1 MKTIEGT
8 FGGEIQIFEEQ
19 NVYVILDNSS
29 IYLLPKKEKPV
40 CFYEPPNSYEVQE
53 DGTLVISK
61 RMPLRQAIER
71 IERAGVDDPCE
82 VVHKLI
88 YDGECTVTMV

>member
-1 MKTIEGT
+1 M
-8 FGGEIQIFEEQ
+8 QIFKEA
-19 NVYVILDNSS
+19 NGYAILDYST
-29 IYLLPKKEKPV
+29 IYLLPIEEKPV
-40 CFYEPPNSYEVQE
+40 CFYEPPNSYEVQEQE

-82 VVHKLI
+82 VLDRLVQG
-88 YDGECTVTMV
+88 GECTVTIE

>member
-1 MKTIEGT
+1 M
-8 FGGEIQIFEEQ
+8 QIFKEA
-19 NVYVILDNSS
+19 NVYVILDNST
-29 IYLLPKKEKPV
+29 IYLLPKEEKPV

-82 VVHKLI
+82 VLDRLVLG
-88 YDGECTVTMV
+88 GECTVTIE

>member
-1 MKTIEGT
+1 M
-8 FGGEIQIFEEQ
+8 QIFKEA
-19 NVYVILDNSS
+19 NGYAILDNST
-29 IYLLPKKEKPV
+29 IYLLPKEEKPV
-40 CFYEPPNSYEVQE
+40 CFYEPPNSYEVQEQE

-82 VVHKLI
+82 VLDRLVQG
-88 YDGECTVTMV
+88 GECTVTIE

>member
-1 MKTIEGT
+1 M
-8 FGGEIQIFEEQ
+8 QIFKEA
-19 NVYVILDNSS
+19 NGYAILDNST
-29 IYLLPKKEKPV
+29 IYLLPKEEKPV
-40 CFYEPPNSYEVQE
+40 CFYEPPNSYEVQEQE

-88 YDGECTVTMV
+88 YDGKCTVTIE